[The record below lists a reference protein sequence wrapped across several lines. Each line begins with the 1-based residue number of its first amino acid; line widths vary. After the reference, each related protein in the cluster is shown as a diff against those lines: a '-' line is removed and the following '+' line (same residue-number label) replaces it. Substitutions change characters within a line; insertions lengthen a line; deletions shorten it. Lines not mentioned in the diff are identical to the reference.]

1 MGIFDLIK
9 QNLDKILIGVGLLA
23 ILFWPKIKEA
33 LAVAQGEAPPPP
45 ANGQPAA
52 PSNNCCCCDDP
63 TEPDYEEA
71 DKSTWVIS
79 TMKTRAYCVDHR
91 LDEGVELCE
100 KLVNVLVAA
109 KPAKKTVSVSVTRG
123 VSP

>member
-9 QNLDKILIGVGLLA
+9 QNLDKILIGLGLLCVV
-23 ILFWPKIKEA
+23 FWPKIKEGLA
-33 LAVAQGEAPPPP
+33 LAQGAAPPPP

-52 PSNNCCCCDDP
+52 PNNNCCCCDDP
-63 TEPDYEEA
+63 AEPDYEEA

-91 LDEGVELCE
+91 LDEGVKLCE
-100 KLVNVLVAA
+100 ELVNVLVAA